1 MAENMW
7 TDNPFSKMCGELNPP
22 NLPML
27 APMREMAAQHI
38 DNSEKWANQALE
50 MSEKTTAWA
59 KETPMA
65 PMFEAQRSL
74 AKQLIGSSTSLARQL
89 WQLDKPAEDKVG
101 L

>member
-7 TDNPFSKMCGELNPP
+7 TNNPFSKMCGELNLP

-27 APMREMAAQHI
+27 TPMREMAAQYI
-38 DNSEKWANQALE
+38 DNGEKWANQALE

-89 WQLDKPAEDKVG
+89 WQLDKSAEDKVG

>member
-7 TDNPFSKMCGELNPP
+7 TNNPFSKMCGEL

-27 APMREMAAQHI
+27 APMREMAAQYI
-38 DNSEKWANQALE
+38 DNGEKWAKQALE

-59 KETPMA
+59 KETPLA

-74 AKQLIGSSTSLARQL
+74 AQQFVGSSTSLARQL